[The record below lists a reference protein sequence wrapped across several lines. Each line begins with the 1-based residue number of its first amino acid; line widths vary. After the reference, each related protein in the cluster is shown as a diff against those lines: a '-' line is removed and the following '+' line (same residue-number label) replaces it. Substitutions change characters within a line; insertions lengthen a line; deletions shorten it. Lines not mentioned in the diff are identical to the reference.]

1 MRKLIVIA
9 GALALGACQG
19 PAKPADQA
27 ESAAPTPA
35 DVEVVPPSETA
46 IVASESGTVAV
57 APGAIPSGLQGR
69 WGLVPDDC
77 TSTRGDAKGLLVV
90 AGDKLTFFE
99 SRARLDKPGKA
110 TADSVTGEFAFTGE
124 GQSWRKTVTLRLDK
138 GALVRT
144 EDDLPQPLRYQ
155 RCPAPAGDAPAD
167 SAKRGS

>member
-27 ESAAPTPA
+27 ESAAPKPA
-35 DVEVVPPSETA
+35 DVDVVPPSETTENGTA
-46 IVASESGTVAV
+46 AVAS
-57 APGAIPSGLQGR
+57 GAIPAALQGR

-90 AGDKLTFFE
+90 AADKLTFFE
-99 SRARLDKPGKA
+99 SRARLDRPGTA

-167 SAKRGS
+167 SAKRGR